1 MKINTGRYI
10 LSILVISFL
19 SCKNN
24 SDNNG
29 EKDKDRALYEDQL
42 LIELNLTVLKD
53 DVFEVYFRNKG
64 ERYDAIKSRKQFGRI
79 GRSGSSRRKQVI
91 TGKKESQKIVFGLN
105 QHEYP
110 YNLRLDFG
118 NNAKQEEIQIQ
129 SIVLLYNEG
138 RHEFSNEELK
148 NHFSPNKYLDINFET
163 MLLKTYVVDNK
174 YDPYL
179 QSNNISAFVN
189 KLILY

>member
-10 LSILVISFL
+10 LSMLVISFL

-64 ERYDAIKSRKQFGRI
+64 ERYDAIKS
-79 GRSGSSRRKQVI
+79 RKQVI